1 MYILRK
7 TENGTTADIGMYDT
21 LERLVN
27 AAAGHAKNRQ
37 EHGRLIPLY
46 GAEETGDL
54 DDVCTMAVQ
63 TFSDTEN
70 NTVCIEELS
79 ELQKEVCKRMR
90 GAENDDHM
98 SEEIADAEICIEKL
112 KLRYGL
118 RDRTEEWR
126 RKKVER
132 LRRKIEGRADGSSR
146 TPTPTNGGMVL

>member
-7 TENGTTADIGMYDT
+7 REAGIVHDIGCYDS

-37 EHGRLIPLY
+37 EHGRLVPHY
-46 GAEETGDL
+46 EVVETSEASE
-54 DDVCTMAVQ
+54 VCALAVG
-63 TFSDTEN
+63 TFDDTEN
-70 NTVCIEELS
+70 NTVAIEELS

-98 SEEIADAEICIEKL
+98 SEGIADAEICIEKL
-112 KLRYGL
+112 KIRYGL
-118 RDRTEEWR
+118 RERVEDWR

-132 LRRKIEGRADGSSR
+132 LRKKIEGRA
-146 TPTPTNGGMVL
+146 P